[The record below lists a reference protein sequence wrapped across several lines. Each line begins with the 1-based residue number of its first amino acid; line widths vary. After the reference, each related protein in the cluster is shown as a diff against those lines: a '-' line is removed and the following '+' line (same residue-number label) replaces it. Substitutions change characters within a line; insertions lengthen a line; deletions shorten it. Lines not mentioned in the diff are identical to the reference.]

1 VRFAIEDRW
10 DALDVRNHPR
20 YPLSLPVRITP
31 PEGRKVSGIMA
42 DVSLGGARVALT
54 EPVASD
60 SFLLEV
66 DDAGFGAWLP
76 CHVVGVQETDGRKVL
91 HLEFINLSAPQ
102 FAFVRNLV
110 SHAREMA
117 GGPRSSRLAA

>member
-1 VRFAIEDRW
+1 
-10 DALDVRNHPR
+10 
-20 YPLSLPVRITP
+20 
-31 PEGRKVSGIMA
+31 VSGIIS
-42 DVSLGGARVALT
+42 DVSLGGARMALT
-54 EPVASD
+54 EPVSAET
-60 SFLLEV
+60 FLLEV

-76 CHVVGVQETDGRKVL
+76 CRVVGTQETDGRKVL